1 MKSTNDIDN
10 TMILS
15 TNDNTI
21 VKKQVVYDHSIKVD
35 PQDILSNETP
45 ELKKQYSYSSLEYKV
60 KELEEDR
67 EFISLKT

>member
-1 MKSTNDIDN
+1 
-10 TMILS
+10 MILS